1 MLANTVQVQVEKIIV
16 AGGLL
21 VGALIVLWL
30 GVWYYRRRWLG
41 SEASGVGPAWTLEDL
56 RRLRDRGDLSESE
69 YQALRGLVVGS
80 FEDRPAGAAGL
91 PESGDSRTGKPGF

>member
-30 GVWYYRRRWLG
+30 GVWYYRRHWLE

-80 FEDRPAGAAGL
+80 FEDRSAGS
-91 PESGDSRTGKPGF
+91 PETGDSRTGKPGF